1 MQRVL
6 ISAILAAS
14 FVQSLVPSAVLA
26 QAPSGSDRYLYE
38 PHMWGGGWGG
48 MVFGPVIMLLVLVVL
63 IAAVVLLIRWSGGP
77 WAPAAPTLSAA
88 PNRTA
93 HDILNERFAR
103 GEIDKEEFA
112 ERRRVLGD

>member
-6 ISAILAAS
+6 VPVILAAS
-14 FVQSLVPSAVLA
+14 VVHTLVPSAVLA
-26 QAPSGSDRYLYE
+26 QAPSGSDRYVYG

-48 MVFGPVIMLLVLVVL
+48 MIFGPFIMLLVLVVL

-77 WAPAAPTLSAA
+77 WAPAAPPHSAA
-88 PNRTA
+88 PNRTTL
-93 HDILNERFAR
+93 DILKERFAR